1 MKPIIF
7 ITSVLLLNTMMNVAQ
22 AAACPTTGQ
31 VMAAATTVT
40 NITVMFKKKPI
51 EANQWVRVGGLTLT
65 APNSTLYD
73 TNIKVATA
81 FANHQNGVHPNNDF
95 GATALSGWNSGVFQG
110 PTVKFTSV
118 DNASPSSL
126 VVSASSKDITP
137 TISTSS
143 QIIGNGITLSTLLQN
158 NTVCVGFAGNW
169 QGQEYHKTP
178 SGALDNLIDYHHG
191 KTSTTDPIAAVGS
204 WSINSSNNTVN
215 YTYQGGLTYTDTVY
229 DNGNGTYTFCD
240 TNGNTTTASA
250 IKLGQVG
257 C

>member
-1 MKPIIF
+1 MKPIIL
-7 ITSVLLLNTMMNVAQ
+7 ITSLLLLNTMMNVAQ

-31 VMAAATTVT
+31 VMAVVTTVT
-40 NITVMFKKKPI
+40 NIGVIFKPLT
-51 EANQWVRVGGLTLT
+51 AADQWVSADGLTLT

-73 TNIKVATA
+73 TNIKVAEA
-81 FANHQNGVHPNNDF
+81 FANHLNGVQPNNNF
-95 GATALSGWNSGVFQG
+95 GATALSGWNSGVLQG
-110 PTVKFTSV
+110 SKVTFTSV

-137 TISTSS
+137 TIATSS

-158 NTVCVGFAGNW
+158 NTVCVGSAGNW

-178 SGALDNLIDYHHG
+178 SGALDNLIDYHQG

-215 YTYQGGLTYTDTVY
+215 YTYHGGLTYTDTVY